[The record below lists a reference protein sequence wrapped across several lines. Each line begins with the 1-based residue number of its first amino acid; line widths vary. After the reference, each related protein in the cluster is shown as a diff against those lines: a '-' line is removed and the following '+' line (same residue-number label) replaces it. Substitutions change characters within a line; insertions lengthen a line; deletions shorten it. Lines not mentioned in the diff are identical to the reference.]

1 MKSKIL
7 HFKFHKKTSEQ
18 DEKHPSNKNY
28 ESIYNNILNGENLD
42 KIPEVRYSMKKE
54 PLRNKNKIKHIS
66 KLNSFKNSN
75 EPIQQIKA
83 EIKEEKA
90 VSDISKKS
98 LLNDNKIKIMKGNE
112 INNVYVVDN
121 EKIKEKEKENRHFIS
136 DSKKL
141 LSKKL
146 NVSLTQQFKIEKNLM
161 NELYISTSNS
171 YSNKNKL
178 TNKIKIRRSINNKN
192 TSRKQ
197 NLPFMKQNKSNDIEI
212 NYLPKNSK
220 NKNNDNV
227 KKNKEKNDMN
237 IKQKK
242 RQFSSEKNTLI
253 KKTSNYKKS
262 NAFKKKEKVKKLKK
276 KM

>member
-7 HFKFHKKTSEQ
+7 HFKFHKKTSDQ
-18 DEKHPSNKNY
+18 DEKNPSNKNY

-42 KIPEVRYSMKKE
+42 KIPEVRYSLKKE

-66 KLNSFKNSN
+66 KLNSFNNSN
-75 EPIQQIKA
+75 EQIQHS
-83 EIKEEKA
+83 KEEKKGEKA
-90 VSDISKKS
+90 ISNISKKT
-98 LLNDNKIKIMKGNE
+98 LLNDNKIKIIKGNE
-112 INNVYVVDN
+112 INNVYIVEN
-121 EKIKEKEKENRHFIS
+121 ENLEEKEDKHFIT

-192 TSRKQ
+192 TSRKKII
-197 NLPFMKQNKSNDIEI
+197 LLM
-212 NYLPKNSK
+212 
-220 NKNNDNV
+220 
-227 KKNKEKNDMN
+227 
-237 IKQKK
+237 
-242 RQFSSEKNTLI
+242 
-253 KKTSNYKKS
+253 
-262 NAFKKKEKVKKLKK
+262 
-276 KM
+276 